1 VRLGIRD
8 PAVVTARTTHHS
20 PVEDALGL
28 VTGTSLAALGVFVLS
43 SSGLVTGGTA
53 GLSLLLSYSG
63 LAPFGVVF
71 GLLNLPFFAV
81 AWLRRGPRFT
91 LLSVASVA
99 AVSFL
104 ADREQELLGAL
115 VPEPLY
121 AMVLGNLLAGA
132 GILVLFRHSASLGG
146 FNIVALM
153 AQDRWGVPAG
163 YLLLVLDV
171 AVILGSLAVSSGTTV
186 LMSAFGAIVLNL
198 ILAVNHRPGRYAAL
212 PAARWPWAARHRS
225 AR

>member
-1 VRLGIRD
+1 V
-8 PAVVTARTTHHS
+8 
-20 PVEDALGL
+20 LGL

-53 GLSLLLSYSG
+53 GLSLLLSYTG
-63 LAPFGVVF
+63 IAPFGVVF

-104 ADREQELLGAL
+104 ADRERELLGAL

-132 GILVLFRHSASLGG
+132 GILVLFRHGASLGG
-146 FNIVALM
+146 FNIVALT

-171 AVILGSLAVSSGTTV
+171 AVILCSLAVSSGTTV

-212 PAARWPWAARHRS
+212 P
-225 AR
+225 

>member
-1 VRLGIRD
+1 M
-8 PAVVTARTTHHS
+8 
-20 PVEDALGL
+20 
-28 VTGTSLAALGVFVLS
+28 
-43 SSGLVTGGTA
+43 
-53 GLSLLLSYSG
+53 
-63 LAPFGVVF
+63 
-71 GLLNLPFFAV
+71 
-81 AWLRRGPRFT
+81 
-91 LLSVASVA
+91 
-99 AVSFL
+99 SFL
-104 ADREQELLGAL
+104 ADRERELLGAL
-115 VPEPLY
+115 DPEPLY

-132 GILVLFRHSASLGG
+132 GILVLFRHGASLGG

-212 PAARWPWAARHRS
+212 P
-225 AR
+225 